1 MAEHSSQ
8 ERTEAATP
16 RRREEAREQGQAAHS
31 TDITQAALLTA
42 GGGLLWW
49 YSPVLADSLVRLF
62 RAELEGAYHEDW
74 SISQTVLLAQWLL
87 GHMLQLL
94 FPLMILLMFL
104 SVFTTAIQVGLHIS
118 WAPLSPDWS
127 KLAFT
132 NGWSKLFS
140 IRSVVR
146 GGMLL
151 LKLAIGV
158 FVAIAFLRAN
168 RVWLYGITQQNLQ
181 GTVLETWSASLLLML
196 VLGGALMSLGTLD
209 YLYQRWQ
216 HEESL
221 KMSKQDIR
229 EEMKQNE
236 GDPQNKARMKRM
248 QRDMLKLQMLR
259 KIPNATVVLTN
270 PTHLAVAIRY
280 DRESMAAPRVVAKG
294 EGAFAKRIARV
305 AREHGIPVLERKPLA
320 RALYAS
326 VKVDQEIPPNLYRA
340 IAEIL
345 AHLYRLKRTA

>member
-16 RRREEAREQGQAAHS
+16 RRREEAREQGQVAHS
-31 TDITQAALLTA
+31 TDITQAALLTS

-49 YSPVLADSLVRLF
+49 YSPLIANSLTRMF

-74 SISQTVLLAQWLL
+74 TISHTVLLAQWLL
-87 GHMLQLL
+87 GHLLEIL
-94 FPLMILLMFL
+94 FPLMILLLFL
-104 SVFTTAIQVGLHIS
+104 AVFTTAMQVGLHIS
-118 WAPLSPDWS
+118 WSPLSPDWS
-127 KLAFT
+127 KLAWN

-146 GGMLL
+146 GGMLV

-158 FVAIAFLRAN
+158 FVAIAFLRSN
-168 RVWLYGITQQNLQ
+168 QDWLYGITQQNLQ

-196 VLGGALMSLGTLD
+196 TLGGSLMALGAID
-209 YLYQRWQ
+209 YAYQRWQ

-221 KMSKQDIR
+221 KMSKQDVR
-229 EEMKQNE
+229 EEMKQTE
-236 GDPQNKARMKRM
+236 GDPQNKVRMKRM

-259 KIPNATVVLTN
+259 KVSSASVVLTN
-270 PTHLAVAIRY
+270 PTHIAVAIRY
-280 DRESMAAPRVVAKG
+280 ERETMAAPRVVAKG

-305 AREHGIPVLERKPLA
+305 ARENGVPVLERKPLA

-345 AHLYRLKRTA
+345 AHIYRLKRSA